1 MSTNVSLTPA
11 LEDFAHTCVESGRFN
26 NVSEVVSSA
35 LRLLQENEEKRVRFD
50 AMLDTV
56 QEEAD
61 REGVY
66 SLDQVLSEMD
76 EIIDN
81 ASR

>member
-11 LEDFAHTCVESGRFN
+11 LESFARTCVESGRFN
-26 NVSEVVSSA
+26 NVSEVVYRA
-35 LRLLQENEEKRVRFD
+35 MRLLQGNEEKRAQFN
-50 AMLDTV
+50 AMLEATE
-56 QEEAD
+56 EEAD

-66 SLDQVLSEMD
+66 TIDQILSEMD

-81 ASR
+81 AS